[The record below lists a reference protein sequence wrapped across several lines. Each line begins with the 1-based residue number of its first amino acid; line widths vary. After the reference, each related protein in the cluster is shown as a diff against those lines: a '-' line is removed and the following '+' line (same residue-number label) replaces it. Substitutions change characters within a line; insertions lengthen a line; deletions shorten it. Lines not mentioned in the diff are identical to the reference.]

1 MPKILIKNGK
11 VWDGER
17 FYFADILTEN
27 EKIAKIADKICET
40 AEFEYDASGKI
51 VSAGLVDA
59 HVHMRGINK
68 EFGIHAELS
77 SIPFGVTAAADAC
90 GAYGD
95 KALLDTF
102 LLKNVIFVPA
112 ELRNNKAYFDSAEKM
127 LGKYKEK
134 AIGIKVYFDTQI
146 SEVKDI
152 KPLCEV
158 VEFAE
163 ANNLIVM
170 VHSSNSPVSMAELL
184 GVLRKGDILT
194 HAYHGGTNNV
204 SEDGFKCIKTAKKNN
219 MRVRVIGEI
228 NRLAEPFQKKIRE
241 LEETSAHHT
250 GLNLTIAINY
260 GSRDEMIRAMKHMA
274 EDVQHEK
281 LQIEQID
288 ESLFASYLDTK
299 DLPDPD
305 LLIRTSGEQ
314 RLSNYLLWQLAYSEF
329 YFTDVPWPDFHKE
342 ELLEAVKAYSK
353 HLRMLYQTHS

>member
-1 MPKILIKNGK
+1 MGKILIKNGR
-11 VWDGER
+11 VWDGEK
-17 FYFADILTEN
+17 FYFADVLTEN
-27 EKIAKIADKICET
+27 EKIAKIADKIDEA

-77 SIPFGVTAAADAC
+77 SIPFGVTAAADAG

-152 KPLCEV
+152 KPLCKV
-158 VEFAE
+158 AEFAE

-204 SEDGFKCIKTAKKNN
+204 SEDGFKCIKTAKK
-219 MRVRVIGEI
+219 RGVIIDAG
-228 NRLAEPFQKKIRE
+228 LAGYVHTDFKVFENAISCGAVPDVISTDITRFSAYKRGGRYGMTMCMSIAKH
-241 LEETSAHHT
+241 LGMSEEDIFRAVTSAPAKAL
-250 GLNLTIAINY
+250 G
-260 GSRDEMIRAMKHMA
+260 
-274 EDVQHEK
+274 
-281 LQIEQID
+281 
-288 ESLFASYLDTK
+288 
-299 DLPDPD
+299 
-305 LLIRTSGEQ
+305 
-314 RLSNYLLWQLAYSEF
+314 
-329 YFTDVPWPDFHKE
+329 KE
-342 ELLEAVKAYSK
+342 NEWG
-353 HLRMLYQTHS
+353 HLRVGRCADLAVFDYTNEGFGLTDKAGNHIESENGYRCVLAVADGELVYRN